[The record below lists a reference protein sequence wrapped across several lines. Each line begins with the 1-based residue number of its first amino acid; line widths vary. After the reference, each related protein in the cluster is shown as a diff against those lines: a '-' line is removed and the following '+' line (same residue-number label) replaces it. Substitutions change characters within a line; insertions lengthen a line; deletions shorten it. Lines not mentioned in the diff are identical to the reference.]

1 MSKITKALEENI
13 TQKRMLFY
21 AIPILLFLFPVLTS
35 NYYILTILITANI
48 YAIFAASWD
57 LLGGVTG
64 QFSLGHALFFGVS
77 AYMSGAL
84 NLYLGLSPWFSIPL
98 GGAFG
103 VLIGFLVALP
113 SLRLKGAY
121 FAITSLIFPGILG
134 TLILMYPDI
143 TGGDSGLYGLS
154 SISSEILIT
163 YYASLILMIGSIF
176 VLLRIATSNLGL
188 IFRSIRDDEDAA
200 EATGINTTKYKFY
213 SFAISGFFA
222 GIAGGFQAH
231 LLMFVG
237 PYIFNAFYSFQAILF
252 AALGGI
258 GTIIGSMGGA
268 YLMIILNEVLRDIAE
283 FRVIVTAIVMLL
295 VFRFL
300 PRGLLREIT
309 KRLGLSLGFW
319 SGLKELRRKK
329 DESDS

>member
-1 MSKITKALEENI
+1 MII
-13 TQKRMLFY
+13 FG
-21 AIPILLFLFPVLTS
+21 IPILLILFPIITTD
-35 NYYILTILITANI
+35 YYILTILITANI
-48 YAIFAASWD
+48 YAVFAASWD

-64 QFSLGHALFFGVS
+64 QFSLGHALFFGVA

-84 NLYLGLSPWFSIPL
+84 NLQLGLAPWITIPL

-103 VLIGFLVALP
+103 VLVGFLVALP

-121 FAITSLIFPGILG
+121 FAITSLLFPGILG
-134 TLILMYPDI
+134 TLILMFPDI

-163 YYASLILMIGSIF
+163 YYASLLLMIGSIF
-176 VLLRIATSNLGL
+176 VLLRIANSNMGL
-188 IFRSIRDDEDAA
+188 IFRSIRDDEDTA

-231 LLMFVG
+231 LLMFAG
-237 PYIFNAFYSFQAILF
+237 PYVFNAFYSFQAILF
-252 AALGGI
+252 ATLGGI
-258 GTIIGSMGGA
+258 GTIIGSVGGA
-268 YLMIILNEVLRDIAE
+268 YLMIILNEILRDIAE

-300 PRGLLREIT
+300 PKGLIRQIT
-309 KRLGLSLGFW
+309 RRLKISLGFW

>member
-1 MSKITKALEENI
+1 MKINLKNI
-13 TQKRMLFY
+13 TPKEMIFF
-21 AIPILLFLFPVLTS
+21 AIPILLILFPIITTDF
-35 NYYILTILITANI
+35 YILTILITANI
-48 YAIFAASWD
+48 SAVFAASWD

-64 QFSLGHALFFGVS
+64 QFSLGHALFFGVA

-84 NLYLGLSPWFSIPL
+84 NLYLGLAPWITIPL

-103 VLIGFLVALP
+103 VLVGFLVAIP

-121 FAITSLIFPGILG
+121 FAITSLIFPGMLG
-134 TLILMYPDI
+134 TLILMFPDI

-163 YYASLILMIGSIF
+163 YYASLLLMIGSIF
-176 VLLRIATSNLGL
+176 VLLRIANSNMGL
-188 IFRSIRDDEDAA
+188 IFRSIRDDEDTA

-222 GIAGGFQAH
+222 GIAGGFHAH
-231 LLMFVG
+231 LLRYAG
-237 PYIFNAFYSFQAILF
+237 PYVFNAFYSFQVILF

-258 GTIIGSMGGA
+258 GTIIGSVGGA
-268 YLMIILNEVLRDIAE
+268 YLMIILNEILRDINE
-283 FRVIVTAIVMLL
+283 FRVIITAIVMLL

-300 PRGLLREIT
+300 PKGLIRQIT
-309 KRLGLSLGFW
+309 RRLKISLGFW

>member
-1 MSKITKALEENI
+1 MVNMKNLKENI
-13 TQKRMLFY
+13 SKRGLIFV
-21 AIPILLFLFPVLTS
+21 IPILLLLFPILTTD
-35 NYYILTILITANI
+35 YYILTILITANI
-48 YAIFAASWD
+48 YAVFASSWD

-64 QFSLGHALFFGVS
+64 QFSLGQALFFGVA

-84 NLYLGLSPWFSIPL
+84 NLYLGLAPWMTIPL

-103 VLIGFLVALP
+103 VIVGFLVALP

-121 FAITSLIFPGILG
+121 FAITSLIFPGILA

-163 YYASLILMIGSIF
+163 YYASLLLMIGSIF
-176 VLLRIATSNLGL
+176 VLLRIANSNMGL

-258 GTIIGSMGGA
+258 GTIIGSVGGA
-268 YLMIILNEVLRDIAE
+268 YLMSILNEVLRDIAE

-309 KRLGLSLGFW
+309 RRLGLPLGFW
-319 SGLKELRRKK
+319 SGLKKLRRSK

>member
-1 MSKITKALEENI
+1 MI
-13 TQKRMLFY
+13 FF
-21 AIPILLFLFPVLTS
+21 AIPILLILFPIITTDF
-35 NYYILTILITANI
+35 YILTILITANI
-48 YAIFAASWD
+48 SAVFAASWD

-64 QFSLGHALFFGVS
+64 QFSLGHALFFGVA

-84 NLYLGLSPWFSIPL
+84 NLYLGLAPWITIPL

-103 VLIGFLVALP
+103 VLVGFLVAIP

-121 FAITSLIFPGILG
+121 FAITSLIFPGMLG
-134 TLILMYPDI
+134 TLILMFPDI

-163 YYASLILMIGSIF
+163 YYASLLLMIGSIF
-176 VLLRIATSNLGL
+176 VLLRIANSNMGL
-188 IFRSIRDDEDAA
+188 IFRSIRDDEDTA

-222 GIAGGFQAH
+222 GIAGGFHAH
-231 LLMFVG
+231 LLRYAG
-237 PYIFNAFYSFQAILF
+237 PYVFNAFYSFQVILF

-258 GTIIGSMGGA
+258 GTIIGSVGGA
-268 YLMIILNEVLRDIAE
+268 YLMIILNEILRDINE
-283 FRVIVTAIVMLL
+283 FRVIITAIVMLL

-300 PRGLLREIT
+300 PKGLIRQIT
-309 KRLGLSLGFW
+309 RRLKISLGFW